1 MKHKFITRS
10 MWIIWKWQ
18 HFSPQVTVKGCKSA
32 KYPILD
38 ETDDDMSRNG
48 NEEDGYA
55 RSEC

>member
-1 MKHKFITRS
+1 